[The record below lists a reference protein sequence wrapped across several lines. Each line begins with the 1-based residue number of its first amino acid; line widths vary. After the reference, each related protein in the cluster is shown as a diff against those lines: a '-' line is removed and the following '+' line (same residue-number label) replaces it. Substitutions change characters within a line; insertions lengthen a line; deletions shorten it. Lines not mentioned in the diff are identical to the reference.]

1 MTRTE
6 AKEFFK
12 KHIPSFGREFN
23 DAEFFGERGWMRQ
36 PDRGAPVD
44 IIPEHFLETESV
56 TRNGIVYTV
65 ESAES
70 LSPFGNEKIPAGRA
84 ARVTYGSY
92 AGNPHLYGQ
101 LEIAG
106 AILVG
111 TDKERGRH
119 STYPMKSETDE
130 NPMLEFARWT
140 WEYELMRILPQE
152 EIDRNPHMWDCY
164 DAGCRTNRFNDL
176 SELIATAAFLA
187 LDMIEGPFFFNGN
200 KGYMYD
206 TQYILF
212 TVDAHGEVEFTKNLR
227 KYFPEKK

>member
-1 MTRTE
+1 MTRQE

-23 DAEFFGERGWMRQ
+23 DAEFFGERGWMCQ
-36 PDRGAPVD
+36 PERDAPVEK
-44 IIPEHFLETESV
+44 IPEHFLEGESIKRGD
-56 TRNGIVYTV
+56 TVYTV

-70 LSPFGNEKIPAGRA
+70 LWNGNEKTPPGRG

-111 TDKERGRH
+111 TDKERGKH
-119 STYPMKSETDE
+119 STYPLKSETDE

-152 EIDRNPHMWDCY
+152 EIDHNPHMWDYY
-164 DAGCRTNRFNDL
+164 DAGCRTNRFNEL

-206 TQYILF
+206 TKYILF
-212 TVDAHGEVEFTKNLR
+212 TVDAHGEVVFTENLR
-227 KYFPEKK
+227 KYFPKID